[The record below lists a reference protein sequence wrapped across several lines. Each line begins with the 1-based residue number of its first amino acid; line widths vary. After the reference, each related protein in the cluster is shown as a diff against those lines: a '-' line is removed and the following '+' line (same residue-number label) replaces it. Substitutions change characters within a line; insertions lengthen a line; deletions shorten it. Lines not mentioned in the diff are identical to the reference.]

1 MTKTEP
7 VAVSAAILVLVN
19 AVLVCITAFGLT
31 LSADQTAAIMGLAN
45 ATVGVVLAIWT
56 RGNVSPS

>member
-56 RGNVSPS
+56 RGKVSPS